1 VTIEE
6 GQRPEDLPGLVW
18 GVKRTPSPAL
28 GGPPTSTISVAGT
41 TIGRGSGG
49 LQGFC
54 VGREARRTPMRKRL
68 FEMEMWP
75 KGLKKRSLVDGA
87 GYYVVGSSSWFVRVS
102 GKG

>member
-1 VTIEE
+1 
-6 GQRPEDLPGLVW
+6 
-18 GVKRTPSPAL
+18 
-28 GGPPTSTISVAGT
+28 
-41 TIGRGSGG
+41 
-49 LQGFC
+49 
-54 VGREARRTPMRKRL
+54 MRKRL